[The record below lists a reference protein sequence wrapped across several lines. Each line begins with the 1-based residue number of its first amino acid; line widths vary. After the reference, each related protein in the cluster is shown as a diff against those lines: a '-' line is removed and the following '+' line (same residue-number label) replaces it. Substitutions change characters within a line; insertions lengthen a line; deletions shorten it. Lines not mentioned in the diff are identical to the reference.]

1 MHRRHFLS
9 LAAGFVAN
17 RSNAA
22 GNPLPAVAII
32 RPVMPPRDVSG
43 LIMTDA
49 EGALV
54 HLSDYSGRVIVLNL
68 WASWCQPCRHE
79 MPSLSRL
86 AEQVD
91 PARIVVLPLAFDN
104 HNPAPVQRFFEH
116 TGITN
121 LPVLLGDAQNMES
134 VLGWGLLPTTIILN
148 KSGQHIYT
156 AKGDA
161 IWDDSATLKWL
172 NYLAA

>member
-1 MHRRHFLS
+1 MQRRHFLT
-9 LAAGFVAN
+9 LAAGFVAT

-22 GNPLPAVAII
+22 GNPLPAVSII
-32 RPVMPPRDVSG
+32 RPVMPPQDVSG
-43 LIMTDA
+43 LTMTDI

-54 HLSDYSGRVIVLNL
+54 PLSDYSGRIIVLNL
-68 WASWCQPCRHE
+68 WASWCHPCRLE

-86 AEQVD
+86 AAQVD
-91 PARIVVLPLAFDN
+91 PAKIVVLPLAFDKKQ
-104 HNPAPVQRFFEH
+104 PAAVQRFFDRA
-116 TGITN
+116 GITN
-121 LPVLLGDAQNMES
+121 LPILLGDAQNMES
-134 VLGWGLLPTTIILN
+134 VLGWGLLPTTIILD

-172 NYLAA
+172 DYLAA